1 MDMSYLRCLFIL
13 SAVFMAWA
21 PVTAQKDTDPGNR
34 AFEEGRFADAV
45 RYYEQSPAEK
55 KTTALYINLG
65 HAHARLKQW
74 EQAIESY
81 QKAIELEKET
91 TDPELFGYL
100 GQAQYMAGRYE
111 KALATLRE
119 MDTAKLKREYGILMS
134 RCLIELGQW
143 SRAQNEIIDYLKT
156 YPGNV
161 EALELLAHIFMRSDK
176 PTEAVAVYRDLI
188 EKRPEQIVLH
198 INLAQAQM
206 AAGYYGTAIDT
217 LEFARRTCE
226 GPRAEANRLLA
237 DLYIHEKMYRE
248 AAACYSR
255 LITSAKKP
263 TAEDY
268 YRLGYCYF
276 QTRQMLSAE
285 GAFGKAVQ
293 TDPNHVKAALYL
305 GHVAVE
311 NGQIQKS
318 LHYYH
323 SAVRID
329 PSSPEPHLAIAELE
343 MKNKHYDLAAEHFTK
358 AIDLGQRSVVVMYN
372 QVLALKQADQREM
385 ALAALKRALAI
396 YPSDERLKGLL
407 AR

>member
-1 MDMSYLRCLFIL
+1 MSYLKCLFIL

-21 PVTAQKDTDPGNR
+21 PVTAQEDSDPGNR

-100 GQAQYMAGRYE
+100 GQSQYMAGRYE

-119 MDTAKLKREYGILMS
+119 MDTAKLKREYGILIS

-176 PTEAVAVYRDLI
+176 PTEAAAVYRDLI
-188 EKRPEQIVLH
+188 EKRPEQIPLH
-198 INLAQAQM
+198 VNLAQAQM
-206 AAGYYGTAIDT
+206 AAGYYGSAIDS

-226 GPRAEANRLLA
+226 GPKAEANRLLA

-329 PSSPEPHLAIAELE
+329 PSSPEPHLVIAELE

-372 QVLALKQADQREM
+372 QVLALKQADRQEM
-385 ALAALKRALAI
+385 ALTALKKALAI